1 MVLLQFYHSEDF
13 AELAYDLDENQS
25 MFTSSVENALH
36 RIKERND
43 GKAFPITIFLDDKK
57 VGFFVL
63 DFGNDKLPLS
73 ENQKCVLLRSL
84 SINPDFQGKGI
95 GKASMLKI
103 EAFVRENFPD
113 CNEVVLAVNEKNT
126 LAFELYLKTGYL
138 YEGKIIEGR
147 VGPQFVMFKKL

>member
-1 MVLLQFYHSEDF
+1 MVLLQFYYSEDF

-63 DFGNDKLPLS
+63 DFGNDKFPLS

>member
-1 MVLLQFYHSEDF
+1 MVLRQFYYSEDF

-73 ENQKCVLLRSL
+73 EIQKCVLLRSL

-95 GKASMLKI
+95 GKASMLQI
-103 EAFVRENFPD
+103 DAFVRENFPD

-147 VGPQFVMFKKL
+147 VGPQFVIFKKL